1 MPYNVNKSNG
11 ELLVIVEDGTVDINS
26 ASVALV
32 GKNYPG
38 YGEFINENFI
48 HLLENFNSASS
59 PDAPIEGQLWYDVVT
74 KQIKVYNGST
84 WGGVGT
90 AVQLD
95 IASTTPHFPMFI
107 ASETSGELFKI
118 AKNKAINI
126 QPSTGNIGINL
137 NQAALSLL
145 EINAGLLT
153 RAGLAGPAQTSQA
166 IHIHGKDGSS
176 AVITM
181 DSYKQTDAFFGS
193 DLIMR
198 SCRGTSGSKQALQAN
213 DHIGTIWARGHDG
226 IAYSAGNHAG
236 IAMVCSQTWRPSEKG
251 TRIEFH
257 TTSNN
262 TTNPVRRVI
271 IDHNGDLSS
280 TADIIAFNTSDITL
294 KKDIQP
300 MTHALAQ
307 LSQLD
312 GITFSWSSESGKDTH
327 LRSAGLIAQQ
337 VEKILPQAVKIK
349 ESGFLGVDYTQI
361 IPLLVESIKE
371 LQHQVHALQAKLV

>member
-59 PDAPIEGQLWYDVVT
+59 PDAPIEGQLWYDVAA

-95 IASTTPHFPMFI
+95 IASTNPHFPMFI

-118 AKNKAINI
+118 AKHKAINI

-137 NQAALSLL
+137 NQAALSRL
-145 EINAGLLT
+145 EINAGSLT
-153 RAGLAGPAQTSQA
+153 RVGLAQPVLDDA

-181 DSYKQTDAFFGS
+181 DSYKQGNVIAGS
-193 DLIMR
+193 DLILR
-198 SCRGTSGSKQALQAN
+198 SCRGASGSKQALQAN

-226 IAYSAGNHAG
+226 TAYSTVNHAG
-236 IAMVCSQTWRPSEKG
+236 IAMVCSQDWKLTEKG

-257 TTSNN
+257 TTLNN
-262 TTNPVRRVI
+262 STNAVRRVI

-327 LRSAGLIAQQ
+327 TRSAGLIAQQ

>member
-59 PDAPIEGQLWYDVVT
+59 PDAPIEGQLWYDVAT

-95 IASTTPHFPMFI
+95 IASTNPHFPMFI
-107 ASETSGELFKI
+107 ANETSGELFKI

-145 EINAGLLT
+145 EINAGSLI
-153 RAGLAGPAQTSQA
+153 RAGLAGPAQTNQA
-166 IHIHGKDGSS
+166 IHIHGKDGIS
-176 AVITM
+176 AVITI
-181 DSYKQTDAFFGS
+181 DSYKQTNVSVGS
-193 DLIMR
+193 DLILR
-198 SCRGTSGSKQALQAN
+198 SCRGASGSKLALLAN

-226 IAYSAGNHAG
+226 NQYGLNNAGM
-236 IAMVCSQTWRPSEKG
+236 AMVCSQDWKPTARG

-262 TTNPVRRVI
+262 TTDAVRRVI

-294 KKDIQP
+294 KTDIQP

-312 GITFSWSSESGKDTH
+312 GITFSWTPESGKDTH

-337 VEKILPQAVKIK
+337 VEKILPQAVKTK